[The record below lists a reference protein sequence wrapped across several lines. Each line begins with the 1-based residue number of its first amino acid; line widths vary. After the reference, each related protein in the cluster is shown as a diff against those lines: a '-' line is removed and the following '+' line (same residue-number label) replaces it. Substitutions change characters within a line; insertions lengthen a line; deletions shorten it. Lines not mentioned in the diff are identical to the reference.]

1 MNKGFTMVELLTVII
16 ILAGIMIIAVPS
28 YTSVSQNI
36 KEKSLKNKADVI
48 TDSTLRFAKLHLI
61 DDIKPAGNTCT
72 LEKNC
77 CKYYDL
83 YKFVLE
89 YGLYTSEDEDDEGS
103 IVINP
108 VTNTKLNGVVRI
120 YYDKETLDLKGEFIQ
135 DKIINGPYKD
145 CEE

>member
-16 ILAGIMIIAVPS
+16 ILAAIMIIAIPS
-28 YTSVSQNI
+28 YTRVSDDI
-36 KEKSLKNKADVI
+36 KEKSLENKTDVI
-48 TDSTLRFAKLHLI
+48 THSTLKFVKLHLI
-61 DDIKPAGNTCT
+61 DDIKPAGNTCI

-83 YKFVLE
+83 YDFVLE
-89 YGLYTSEDEDDEGS
+89 YGLYTSEDEDDEGL

-120 YYDKETLDLKGEFIQ
+120 YYDKDILDLKGEFIQ
-135 DKIINGPYKD
+135 DKIINESYKD
-145 CEE
+145 CEA

>member
-16 ILAGIMIIAVPS
+16 ILAAIMIIAIPS
-28 YTSVSQNI
+28 YTRVSDDI
-36 KEKSLKNKADVI
+36 KEKSLENKTDVI
-48 TDSTLRFAKLHLI
+48 THSTLKFVKLHLI

-83 YKFVLE
+83 YDFVLE
-89 YGLYTSEDEDDEGS
+89 YGLYTSEDEDDEGL

-120 YYDKETLDLKGEFIQ
+120 YYDKDILDLKGEFIQ
-135 DKIINGPYKD
+135 DKIINESYKD
-145 CEE
+145 CEA